1 MLESCRLREP
11 VRCGR
16 IVSKGVTVHDQ
27 TVEIVVSGPLSPD
40 LVVTAL
46 EGFTVTTDEQG
57 RTHVVGPVPD
67 QARLIGLLAM
77 FDGLHIAVI
86 SVNPIDDGDSH
97 PHRVT

>member
-1 MLESCRLREP
+1 
-11 VRCGR
+11 
-16 IVSKGVTVHDQ
+16 
-27 TVEIVVSGPLSPD
+27 
-40 LVVTAL
+40 
-46 EGFTVTTDEQG
+46 
-57 RTHVVGPVPD
+57 VGPVPD

>member
-1 MLESCRLREP
+1 M
-11 VRCGR
+11 
-16 IVSKGVTVHDQ
+16 HDQ
-27 TVEIVVSGPLSPD
+27 TVEIVVGGPLSPD

-46 EGFTVTTDEQG
+46 EGFAVTTDDDG
-57 RTHVVGPVPD
+57 RTHVIGRVPD

-86 SVNPIDDGDSH
+86 SVNPIADEDSH

>member
-1 MLESCRLREP
+1 M
-11 VRCGR
+11 
-16 IVSKGVTVHDQ
+16 HDQ
-27 TVEIVVSGPLSPD
+27 TVEIVVGGPLSPD

-57 RTHVVGPVPD
+57 RTHVIGAVPD

-77 FDGLHIAVI
+77 LDGLHVTVI
-86 SVNPIDDGDSH
+86 SVNPIDDGHSH

>member
-1 MLESCRLREP
+1 MR
-11 VRCGR
+11 
-16 IVSKGVTVHDQ
+16 DQ
-27 TVEIVVSGPLSPD
+27 TVEIVVGGPLSHD

-77 FDGLHIAVI
+77 FDGLHITVI
-86 SVNPIDDGDSH
+86 SVNPIEGEDSH